1 MTMQSRLEVQPN
13 MEVFTADAVRIGRVK
28 NVREDDMLIDREHA
42 RDVFVPR
49 SLVNLVTDS
58 EHRVDL
64 SITEAE
70 YKDRDWESPD
80 LL

>member
-1 MTMQSRLEVQPN
+1 MTMQSRFEVQPN

-28 NVREDDMLIDREHA
+28 NVREGDMLIDRDHA

-70 YKDRDWESPD
+70 YKDRDWENPD